1 MRKFFAGIF
10 TAALTVGPCT
20 TAQASPL
27 GINYLATADCGTLK
41 TTLTSLNL
49 VVGPTTKSQLAEK
62 VKVSS
67 IDVLAGLGMTG
78 TDAQML
84 ASKTAV
90 DVSNRALECGI
101 VSEDPKVMGSIEI
114 PTQLADLKI
123 MLSN

>member
-1 MRKFFAGIF
+1 MRKLLAGII
-10 TAALTVGPCT
+10 TVALTAGLST

-27 GINYLATADCGTLK
+27 SINYLATADCGTLK

-78 TDAQML
+78 ADAQML